1 MTGERIRQEDLMI
14 FKLLR
19 LKPSVTIV
27 YFHMFLQLFNLA
39 AKEKLL

>member
-14 FKLLR
+14 SKLLR

-27 YFHMFLQLFNLA
+27 YFDMFLQLFNLA